1 MRTLGF
7 CLPLLLALTAGC
19 ASLEPAP
26 KPLAGADIV
35 FLAKSGKT
43 APQIIEEIRRSDTV
57 LMLRAS
63 EIVALHESGVPPEV
77 LDYLQFAQIE
87 EIRRR
92 ERQQMMMYYGPLHG
106 GFGGFPMGPGRR

>member
-7 CLPLLLALTAGC
+7 CRPLLIVLAAGC

-26 KPLAGADIV
+26 KPLSGADIV
-35 FLAKSGKT
+35 FLAKSGKS

-63 EIVALHESGVPPEV
+63 EIVGLHESGVPPEV

-92 ERQQMMMYYGPLHG
+92 ERQQMMLYWGPVHG
-106 GFGGFPMGPGRR
+106 GFGNFPRR